1 MKFTGEDVLD
11 LPRFLMK
18 ILRVNKSFIHNQNF
32 QIMNFDI
39 LISAAGFVPAY
50 VRNLTLGAQK
60 AIKMLVSVLLL
71 SSCFSAFMLA
81 QTVSVLINPGVPFF
95 IIWAGFWSLIF
106 VLERSILSSAFG
118 QTLLIKIRFAMALVI
133 AFITSLSVELSV
145 FGPTAA
151 NHELAIKTD
160 SIASLNE
167 SYQLKVKPFLD
178 QRLKLQSEIKVNQDS
193 IIAKRRVLDKEIY
206 EGSEGRPKGDGIYAA
221 IKRANYQADSANI
234 EQKIAFITSQIY
246 EINGL
251 LYKDSATHSQR
262 VLMLDHLSSTDPVR
276 KIQSIHIQVFSAWS
290 SIFLYIIVHLFFLFF
305 ELFVIIGKYS
315 YKEGLDE
322 YNEKQAQERTLNQ
335 KRKILNHQKVENE
348 TLQEYQKDQI
358 DYQYNIASQ
367 KAQIKLDLAKEEL
380 EFLRD
385 YNTIISEAETIIASY
400 PEEDKA
406 DLKQHYH
413 EETKKEI
420 LNGTQFF
427 KIKL

>member
-1 MKFTGEDVLD
+1 MKFAGEEYLIF
-11 LPRFLMK
+11 P
-18 ILRVNKSFIHNQNF
+18 SFNENF
-32 QIMNFDI
+32 EDKHKFYSQPKFSIMNFDI

-50 VRNLTLGAQK
+50 VRDLTLGAQK
-60 AIKMLVSVLLL
+60 AIKMLVSVLLV

-81 QTVSVLINPGVPFF
+81 QTVSAIINPDVPFF

-106 VLERSILSSAFG
+106 ILERSILSSGFG

-167 SYQLKVKPFLD
+167 SYQLKVKPFLE
-178 QRLKLQSEIKVNQDS
+178 QRVKLQSEIKANQDS
-193 IIAKRRVLDKEIY
+193 IIFKRKVLDKEVY
-206 EGSEGRPKGDGIYAA
+206 EGSEGRPKGDGKFAA
-221 IKRANYQADSANI
+221 IKRVHYQSDSANI
-234 EQKIAFITSQIY
+234 EHKIAFITSQIN
-246 EINGL
+246 EINKL
-251 LYKDSATHSQR
+251 ISEDSASHAQR
-262 VLMLDHLSSTDPVR
+262 AVVLDQLSSSDPVR

-315 YKEGLDE
+315 YKEGLEE
-322 YNEKQAQERTLNQ
+322 YNAKQIHERTLNE
-335 KRKILNHQKVENE
+335 KKKILKYKKFENE
-348 TLQEYQKDQI
+348 TLQVYQKNQI
-358 DYQYNIASQ
+358 DYQCNIASQ
-367 KAQIKLDLAKEEL
+367 KAQTKLELAKEEL

-385 YNTIISEAETIIASY
+385 YNSIISEAENIIAAY
-400 PEEDKA
+400 PEEDHG

-420 LNGTQFF
+420 IEGTQFF
-427 KIKL
+427 NIKF